1 MPHLSDQEL
10 LRQLNANAELRERV
24 EVLLQTVADEK
35 GELIT
40 ADEAEFRLIDEM
52 RKMGQASLG
61 AWAEHQMTNKIEAQL
76 AQKGVRKHSKK
87 S

>member
-10 LRQLNANAELRERV
+10 LQQLNASPQLRERV
-24 EVLLQTVADEK
+24 EILLRTIADEK

-61 AWAEHQMTNKIEAQL
+61 TWAAQQMEKEADAQL
-76 AQKGVRKHSKK
+76 AQKGIRRHSQKN
-87 S
+87 